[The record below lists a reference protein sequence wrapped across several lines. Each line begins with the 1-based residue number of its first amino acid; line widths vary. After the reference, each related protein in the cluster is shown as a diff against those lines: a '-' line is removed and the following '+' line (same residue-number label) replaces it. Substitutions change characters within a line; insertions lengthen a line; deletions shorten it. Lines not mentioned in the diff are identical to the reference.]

1 MPAHRPHSP
10 AAERRPGIHDRLAA
24 TRTMAEKTIQQAE
37 HRSAREPGPFWAEV
51 LRAAAGVA
59 RTTGTDQAEVIRA
72 VIHELRRLKLRG
84 GLALFTSEGLL
95 EVHGRSLG
103 TAVESSLQR
112 LSGMSLEGYCFD
124 PQEVAMYREA
134 LERRQPVFSSD
145 RETVVGQMMPRRLRP
160 LLPAVMRLLR
170 NHPLI
175 VAPLVLDDKPLGAIN
190 VTAPWLTVDDCEMV
204 GALADHVA
212 IALGQAKAK
221 ADLYASLERERLR
234 NQVIEAVASA
244 WDLPQVLKRVLDL
257 ALEATGADAGAIG
270 LLDPENDLVSY
281 PYLRGLP
288 EVLKLDPSSRGVGLA
303 WRLLETR
310 KPILL
315 HKYSHHPS
323 AVPAWVDAGVRAFL
337 GVPLIAG
344 DEPIGAL
351 GLFMMEKDRSFPDEE
366 VERAQAIATM
376 AAIAVQ
382 NARLLSE
389 ATQRAE
395 EAQGLIHTARSI
407 SASLD
412 QETVLNLI
420 AEKAKELLQADGSRI
435 HLYDPESELLRCVI
449 ALDEPAEALKA
460 LELKPGVGLVG
471 YVMQSG
477 EPLLTNNPAADPRSV
492 QVPGTPDT
500 EPEALILAPLKVRQR
515 TMGVMT
521 VRRVGSRRTFRS
533 SEMDLLIAFA
543 AQAAVALEN
552 AHLYGQ
558 IASQA
563 QRLELE
569 VAERTR
575 DLVLSEARYRALVET
590 AVGGIF
596 QADLQARFVYVNQAF
611 ADIVEYSPDEL
622 LGQPVTVCMPREVGH
637 EILEHYNQRL
647 RGELPAR
654 EVYESEFLTR
664 SDRRIPVIV
673 AVSMITDENDRPQ
686 GISVLVFDISERKD
700 LEAALKTERDRLSAI
715 LANVGDAVFV
725 MDPGGRIEFVNPAWE
740 RLNGYT
746 LDEAVSQTPK
756 IIKSGHHTPQF
767 YNEMWGT
774 ILSGKPWSGEVV
786 NRRKD
791 GSTYEAV
798 VTVQS
803 VSDATGKVINLV
815 GIEHDISALKEVDRL
830 KSQFVSD
837 VSHELRTPLTNIR
850 LYLDLLHG
858 TEDRAKAV
866 RYLETLVR
874 ESERLANLIN
884 DLLSLSRLEAGAT
897 PFNPEEIDLARLL
910 MALVEDRRNLASSR
924 GLQLEFVADP
934 EVPPTEGDRR
944 LLTQVF
950 TNLLTNAMHYTPS
963 GGTIRIL
970 TGQQSDAEGEW
981 VTATIEDTGMGIA
994 PEELSLIFARFHRGR
1009 AGEASGEP
1017 GTGLG
1022 LAICAEIAEL
1032 HQGKI
1037 TVESEGFGG
1046 GGSKFTV
1053 WLPYQRQVLTAA
1065 PGSFSQAG
1073 RS

>member
-1 MPAHRPHSP
+1 
-10 AAERRPGIHDRLAA
+10 
-24 TRTMAEKTIQQAE
+24 MAEKTIQQAE
-37 HRSAREPGPFWAEV
+37 GRAAREPGPFWAEV
-51 LRAAAGVA
+51 LRAASGVA
-59 RTTGTDQAEVIRA
+59 RKASYDQEEVIRA
-72 VIHELRRLKLRG
+72 VIQELRRLKLRG
-84 GLALFTSEGLL
+84 GLALFTQEGML
-95 EVHGRSLG
+95 EVRGRSLS
-103 TAVESSLQR
+103 ASVESSLRR
-112 LSGMSLEGYCFD
+112 LAGIALEGYRFD
-124 PQEVAMYREA
+124 PQQVGVYRQALEKRGPLFTRDREA
-134 LERRQPVFSSD
+134 
-145 RETVVGQMMPRRLRP
+145 VVGQMMPEHLRP

-170 NHPLI
+170 DHPVI
-175 VAPLVLDDKPLGAIN
+175 VAPLILDEVALGVIN

-212 IALGQAKAK
+212 IALGQAKAR
-221 ADLYASLERERLR
+221 AELQASLERERLR
-234 NQVIEAVASA
+234 NQVVQAVASA
-244 WDLPQVLKRVLDL
+244 LDLPQVLKRVLDL
-257 ALEATGADAGAIG
+257 AIEATGADAGAIA
-270 LLDPENDLVSY
+270 LVDPGGDRVSY
-281 PYLRGLP
+281 PFLRGLP
-288 EVLKLDPSSRGVGLA
+288 ESLAQIPSPRGTGLA
-303 WRLLETR
+303 WRLIETR
-310 KPILL
+310 KPILM
-315 HKYSHHPS
+315 HKYAHHPS
-323 AVPAWVDAGVRAFL
+323 ALPDWVEAGVRAFL

-344 DEPIGAL
+344 DEAIGAL
-351 GLFMMEKDRSFPDEE
+351 ALFMKEKDRSFPNEE

-382 NARLLSE
+382 NARLLDE

-395 EAQGLIHTARSI
+395 EAQGLIQTARSI

-420 AEKAKELLQADGSRI
+420 AEKARELLQADGSRV
-435 HLYDPESELLRCVI
+435 HLHDPESGLLRCVI
-449 ALDEPAEALKA
+449 ALDEPAEGLKA
-460 LELKPGVGLVG
+460 MALKPGEGLVG
-471 YVMQSG
+471 YVMNSG
-477 EPLLTNNPAADPRSV
+477 EPLLTNNPAADPRSIT
-492 QVPGTPDT
+492 VPGTPT
-500 EPEALILAPLKVRQR
+500 EEPEALMLAPLNVRQR

-521 VRRVGSRRTFRS
+521 VRRVGSRRPFRS

-563 QRLELE
+563 QRLEME

-575 DLVLSEARYRALVET
+575 DLALSEARYRALVET

-611 ADIVEYSPDEL
+611 ADMVGYSPEEL
-622 LGQPVTVCMPREVGH
+622 LGQPLTVCMPKEVGQTV
-637 EILEHYNQRL
+637 LERHNQRM
-647 RGELPAR
+647 RGERPAR

-664 SDRRIPVIV
+664 SDQRVPVIV
-673 AVSMITDENDRPQ
+673 AVSLITDEHDQPQ
-686 GISVLVFDISERKD
+686 GVSILVFDISERKN

-725 MDPGGRIEFVNPAWE
+725 MEPEGRIEFVNPAWE
-740 RLNGYT
+740 RLNGFS
-746 LDEAVSQTPK
+746 LAEATGQTPK

-767 YNEMWGT
+767 YNDMWGT
-774 ILSGKPWSGEVV
+774 ILSGKAWSGEVV

-803 VSDATGKVINLV
+803 VSDGAGRVINLV

-897 PFNPEEIDLARLL
+897 PFNPEPIDLDTLL
-910 MALVEDRRNLASSR
+910 TALVEDRRNLAASR
-924 GLQLEFVADP
+924 GLQLEIVADP
-934 EVPPTEGDRR
+934 AVPPTDGDRR
-944 LLTQVF
+944 LLSQVF

-970 TGQQSDAEGEW
+970 TTRQSDAQGEW
-981 VTATIEDTGMGIA
+981 VTATVEDTGMGIA
-994 PEELSLIFARFHRGR
+994 PEEMSLIFARFHRGL

-1022 LAICAEIAEL
+1022 LAICSEIAEL
-1032 HQGKI
+1032 HHGKI
-1037 TVESEGFGG
+1037 TVESQGFNGK
-1046 GGSKFTV
+1046 GSRFTV
-1053 WLPYQRQVLTAA
+1053 WLPYQRQPVAAA
-1065 PGSFSQAG
+1065 PESITQAG
-1073 RS
+1073 LS